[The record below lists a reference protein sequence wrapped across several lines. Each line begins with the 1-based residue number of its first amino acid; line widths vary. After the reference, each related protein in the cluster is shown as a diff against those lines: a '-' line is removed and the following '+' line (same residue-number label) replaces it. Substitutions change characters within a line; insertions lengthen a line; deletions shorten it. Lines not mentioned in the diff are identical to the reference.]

1 MLADVLHHA
10 VRHQIP
16 DRLVVFGA
24 AAYIGRRDGQGR
36 DLKRIDLSFGQGHAV
51 RTGVAGARDGHEVGE
66 VPHEVGVLPLHN
78 FGHGVCAGDEE
89 QLGVGMLGADI
100 AQGVDGVGD
109 ARTVDVDTRD
119 GEFGVGCGGDHSHQI
134 PIFGVGDVLVQL
146 EHRSAGGY
154 ENHLIEVV
162 YPSYFG
168 GGDQVAV
175 VNRVE
180 RAAHDADAQACMP
193 VAACGKSAF
202 AVAAGPGRRGQ
213 VGHAPFGFALGD
225 GNDFGGLGGFH

>member
-1 MLADVLHHA
+1 
-10 VRHQIP
+10 
-16 DRLVVFGA
+16 
-24 AAYIGRRDGQGR
+24 
-36 DLKRIDLSFGQGHAV
+36 
-51 RTGVAGARDGHEVGE
+51 
-66 VPHEVGVLPLHN
+66 
-78 FGHGVCAGDEE
+78 
-89 QLGVGMLGADI
+89 MLGADI

-180 RAAHDADAQACMP
+180 RAAHDADAQARMP
-193 VAACGKSAF
+193 VAACGKPAF
-202 AVAAGPGRRGQ
+202 AMAAGPGRRGQ
-213 VGHAPFGFALGD
+213 VRHAPFGFALGD